1 MRGQSRSTI
10 HSLLLRHFP
19 VIAVTLTIVVAAC
32 SSSADDRVVGPSPLT
47 SATGAD
53 SARKPGRDST
63 QKPPRDST
71 QKPPRDTTP
80 KPPRDTVGVD
90 TTPPVPEKVQLSG
103 RVLGV
108 VVIAPAPGVR
118 DTLRFDPVAGMPL
131 RIMRNVLV
139 DGVAKQVLALQLTS
153 DSQGRFSAKD
163 LPGGYYVIYAE
174 PAAGSPWAPSFSYL
188 AATKPDVTVDVYVWK
203 RNGGG

>member
-1 MRGQSRSTI
+1 MRGPSRSAI

-32 SSSADDRVVGPSPLT
+32 SSSADDAVVGPSPRTL
-47 SATGAD
+47 AAGLD
-53 SARKPGRDST
+53 SAK
-63 QKPPRDST
+63 KPPRDST
-71 QKPPRDTTP
+71 QKPPRDTTQ
-80 KPPRDTVGVD
+80 KPPRDTVRVD

-108 VVIAPAPGVR
+108 VVIDPAPGVR

-139 DGVAKQVLALQLTS
+139 DGLAKQVLALQLTS
-153 DSQGRFSAKD
+153 DAQGRFSAKE

-188 AATKPDVTVDVYVWK
+188 AATKADVTVDVYVWK
-203 RNGGG
+203 RSGGG

>member
-1 MRGQSRSTI
+1 MRGLSRSAI
-10 HSLLLRHFP
+10 QALLFRRFP

-32 SSSADDRVVGPSPLT
+32 SSNADDRVVGPRPLT
-47 SATGAD
+47 SASGAD

-63 QKPPRDST
+63 QKPPRD
-71 QKPPRDTTP
+71 TT
-80 KPPRDTVGVD
+80 KNPPRDTVGTD

-108 VVIAPAPGVR
+108 VVIAPTPGVR

-203 RNGGG
+203 RSGGG

>member
-1 MRGQSRSTI
+1 MRGVSRSAI
-10 HSLLLRHFP
+10 HSLLFRHFP

-63 QKPPRDST
+63 QKPPRDTT
-71 QKPPRDTTP
+71 QKPPRDTTG

-90 TTPPVPEKVQLSG
+90 TLPRIPEKVAVSG
-103 RVLGV
+103 RVLGMV
-108 VVIAPAPGVR
+108 LIEPAPGVR
-118 DTLRFDPVAGMPL
+118 DTIRVDPVAGAKV

-139 DGVAKQVLALQLTS
+139 NGVATQVLALELTT
-153 DSQGRFSAKD
+153 DAAGRFGVKD
-163 LPGGYYVIYAE
+163 LPGGYYVAYAD
-174 PAAGSPWAPSFSYL
+174 PPAGSPWAPSWAYFS
-188 AATKPDVTVDVYVWK
+188 ATSSAVNVDVYLWK
-203 RNGGG
+203 RSG